1 VKGSRRGW
9 LVAGLAVACLA
20 LTLSATLLCSGCRPG
35 LGLVGVGWPGGQDA
49 PQGDG
54 PTSGEGSGG
63 PGGAGGSPGSQ
74 TPVPP
79 AATPSE
85 RGVCPLC
92 GLETELDAVLHRPLA
107 VVVDNS
113 TGARPQS
120 GLGDACVV
128 YELPVEGGITR
139 FLAFFL
145 HADAATIGPVRSL
158 RPYMLDLVMPLGA
171 VVAHV
176 GGSPATLAELAAERP
191 TAMSIDELN
200 KPQAFWRSSE
210 RRSPYN
216 CFTSTSL
223 QRSASRSS
231 GYEGTRLTRT
241 TPAAFNFAPPGEK
254 PALPQGQSVGGFT
267 LHYTSAYR
275 VTYDY
280 DSSSGRWLRYVG
292 GAAHKDAATGRQ
304 LGATTVVVLFVPTRV
319 IAGDPE
325 GRLEMDLDGGGQAWV
340 FCAGQSFR
348 VRWGKS
354 GRLNPIT
361 FQDGQGNPLT
371 LPAGPVWVLVAPTGT
386 PLDTR

>member
-1 VKGSRRGW
+1 MRGSRRPHHLIAVC
-9 LVAGLAVACLA
+9 LVAALVAVI
-20 LTLSATLLCSGCRPG
+20 LSAGCRPG
-35 LGLVGVGWPGGQDA
+35 LGLV
-49 PQGDG
+49 
-54 PTSGEGSGG
+54 SG
-63 PGGAGGSPGSQ
+63 PGGGVAPSGGGSPGEGGSGGAENPGGGSGAQ
-74 TPVPP
+74 TPP
-79 AATPSE
+79 AAEPPGSAI
-85 RGVCPLC
+85 CPLC
-92 GLETELDAVLHRPLA
+92 GLKTGTDAVLHRPLA

-113 TGARPQS
+113 TGGRPQS
-120 GLGDACVV
+120 GLGDACLV

-145 HADAATIGPVRSL
+145 HTDAAAIGPVRSL
-158 RPYMLDLVMPLGA
+158 RPYMLDLAMPLGA
-171 VVAHV
+171 VMAHV
-176 GGSPATLAELAAERP
+176 GGSPAALAELASERP
-191 TAMSIDELN
+191 AAMSIDELE

-210 RRSPYN
+210 RRTPYN

-254 PALPQGQSVGGFT
+254 PALPQGQSVGGFA
-267 LHYTSAYR
+267 LHYTSTYR

-304 LGATTVVVLFVPTRV
+304 LGATTVIVLFVPTEA

-325 GRLEMDLDGGGQAWV
+325 GRLAMDLDGGGQAWV

-371 LPAGPVWVLVAPTGT
+371 LPAGPVWVLVAPPGT
-386 PLDTR
+386 PLETR